1 MMVLAGCITLALG
14 SIAYGIYIG
23 ARLTERRHQ
32 ADLIHQASIILGSR
46 AIKKVGGTW
55 EQP

>member
-1 MMVLAGCITLALG
+1 MVLAGCIALALG

-23 ARLTERRHQ
+23 AKLRDRSYQ

-46 AIKKVGGTW
+46 AIKKVGGRW